1 MRRRS
6 ASPAPRPLDELG
18 QHPTEQDSRQDE
30 QPHRHQKRHAD
41 REAGERRHGGPS
53 VTGRRLEEDTEERLR
68 SGKAVAA
75 ALLLAGVV
83 GAASILFLWVVLT
96 RACG

>member
-1 MRRRS
+1 M
-6 ASPAPRPLDELG
+6 PRPLDELG
-18 QHPTEQDSRQDE
+18 QDPPEQDSRQDE
-30 QPHRHQKRHAD
+30 QPHRHQKRDAD
-41 REAGERRHGGPS
+41 RQTGERRHGVPP
-53 VTGRRLEEDTEERLR
+53 VTGRRLEGGGEERLS

-83 GAASILFLWVVLT
+83 GAAAILFLLVVLT